1 MLLCVQSEYDR
12 TLKKTIYTCN
22 GIMPTLR
29 THQSIVNA
37 ANQCELQGVKA
48 VNGVTGRSALL
59 RLECM
64 NFDLIKDSLLDPM
77 HIVSGIGGR
86 HLLKLLKGMRTKIRG
101 GATEERELESEDE
114 MGSGEEITP
123 EAELVEQ
130 SKRWKRTNRE
140 MELADKLYSEMRLP
154 DQLAPRST
162 LPFQHTGNFY
172 SAHVLLQPCYSP
184 VTALL

>member
-1 MLLCVQSEYDR
+1 
-12 TLKKTIYTCN
+12 
-22 GIMPTLR
+22 
-29 THQSIVNA
+29 
-37 ANQCELQGVKA
+37 
-48 VNGVTGRSALL
+48 
-59 RLECM
+59 
-64 NFDLIKDSLLDPM
+64 
-77 HIVSGIGGR
+77 
-86 HLLKLLKGMRTKIRG
+86 
-101 GATEERELESEDE
+101 

-172 SAHVLLQPCYSP
+172 SAHILLQPCYSP
-184 VTALL
+184 VTAL